1 MSLLKRIKQ
10 LRRDD
15 KGMFTLE
22 TTLIFPTIFI
32 VTIAMILFSLVI
44 YQKVV
49 IFQRAHIIAERVAF
63 TWDNSAKDFET
74 GAFEDYEYPSME
86 DQDGLY
92 WRTNYIGETFINKV
106 FGGEIEKSG
115 SATDTKISTANTE
128 GQKMFSS
135 GNVTIEPPAS
145 IAINPQV
152 KVTVTGNLK
161 VPEFVDLLSSGDFE
175 ATAYAS
181 VKDPVE
187 LIRMTDFIIQYGM
200 EIKDSISN

>member
-1 MSLLKRIKQ
+1 
-10 LRRDD
+10 
-15 KGMFTLE
+15 MFTLE

-63 TWDNSAKDFET
+63 TWDNSEKDFET
-74 GAFEDYEYPSME
+74 GAFEIYEYPSMD

-92 WRTNYIGETFINKV
+92 WRTNYIGETFIKKV
-106 FGGEIEKSG
+106 FGDDIGDSGVTDDKIEH
-115 SATDTKISTANTE
+115 ANTG
-128 GQKMFSS
+128 GQAMFPS
-135 GNVTIEPPAS
+135 GNVTIEAPAS
-145 IAINPQV
+145 VAINPQV

-161 VPEFVDLLSSGDFE
+161 VPDIVGLISSGDFE